1 MLRRLNLLVT
11 VGTSFLISA
20 TSPFVET
27 ARAQMPASCDQEI
40 ARQEAALDQ
49 FAIDARR
56 ESIDFVLDDARRSA
70 LSGVRA
76 RLAGNR
82 TSDALEGIRQRWEDW
97 NGFIERGRTL
107 QAIMAQ
113 ISQCLAAGAGSCLN
127 ELIERNRE
135 SARLLDRVAEATNA
149 YIESLGNETIS
160 NAAARVERARGVLQN
175 LTTRAGNLATGALR
189 GAMQNCFGDFER
201 EVEAGGDPVHTA
213 SVQPQ
218 PQPQPPTQ
226 PPAPPVDLG
235 VDSGDAAE
243 AGGGGNPIVPIA
255 VAGGA
260 GVGGWMILDKS
271 GVLDNLGGFG
281 LGGSC
286 TSTRNCVV
294 NSFSGGCSCSGTTNG
309 PCDFSGTPGGV
320 GASCVSSSPCRSG
333 LQCTNGRCEAPP
345 GRC

>member
-1 MLRRLNLLVT
+1 MTTRYATIGVFGL
-11 VGTSFLISA
+11 SFLISA

-27 ARAQMPASCDQEI
+27 ARAQMPLSCNQEI

-113 ISQCLAAGAGSCLN
+113 ISQCLAAGAGDCLN

-201 EVEAGGDPVHTA
+201 EVEAGGDPVDTA

-235 VDSGDAAE
+235 GDSGDEPAE
-243 AGGGGNPIVPIA
+243 GGGGGNPIVPIA

-260 GVGGWMILDKS
+260 GVGGWIDTGPVRSVRQPRRLR
-271 GVLDNLGGFG
+271 LGRFLHIHPQLCCEFLQWRLQLFG
-281 LGGSC
+281 DDQRTVRLQWH
-286 TSTRNCVV
+286 TRRGRRELRQQFAVQERTAV
-294 NSFSGGCSCSGTTNG
+294 HQ
-309 PCDFSGTPGGV
+309 
-320 GASCVSSSPCRSG
+320 RSV
-333 LQCTNGRCEAPP
+333 
-345 GRC
+345 

>member
-1 MLRRLNLLVT
+1 MTTRYATIGVFGL
-11 VGTSFLISA
+11 SFLISA

-27 ARAQMPASCDQEI
+27 ARAQMPLSCNQEI

-82 TSDALEGIRQRWEDW
+82 TSQALEGIRQRWEDW
-97 NGFIERGRTL
+97 NGFIEQGRTL

-113 ISQCLAAGAGSCLN
+113 ISQCLAAGAGVCLN

-135 SARLLDRVAEATNA
+135 GARLLDRVAEATNA

-175 LTTRAGNLATGALR
+175 LTTRAGNLATGALS

-201 EVEAGGDPVHTA
+201 GVEAGGDPVDTA

-235 VDSGDAAE
+235 GDRGDESAE
-243 AGGGGNPIVPIA
+243 AGGVNPAVQLAVLGGTGFGTWYV
-255 VAGGA
+255 
-260 GVGGWMILDKS
+260 LDKS
-271 GVLDNLGGFG
+271 GVLDNIGGG
-281 LGGSC
+281 GGSC

-294 NSFSGGCSCSGTTNG
+294 NSFSGGCQCSGTTNG

-320 GASCVSSSPCRSG
+320 GASCVGGVPCRSG

-345 GRC
+345 GRCR

>member
-1 MLRRLNLLVT
+1 MTTRYATIGVFGLTL
-11 VGTSFLISA
+11 LISA

-76 RLAGNR
+76 RLAGNP
-82 TSDALEGIRQRWEDW
+82 TFDALEGIKQRWDDW
-97 NGFIERGRTL
+97 NGFIEQGRTL

-113 ISQCLAAGAGSCLN
+113 ISQCLEAGAGGCLN
-127 ELIERNRE
+127 ELVERNRE
-135 SARLLDRVAEATNA
+135 SARLLDRVADATNA
-149 YIESLGNETIS
+149 YIESLGNDTIS

-175 LTTRAGNLATGALR
+175 LTMRAGNLALTGALT
-189 GAMQNCFGDFER
+189 GAMKNCFGDFER
-201 EVEAGGDPVHTA
+201 AVEAGRDPVETA

-235 VDSGDAAE
+235 GDSGDAAE

-260 GVGGWMILDKS
+260 GVGGYMLLKQYMP
-271 GVLDNLGGFG
+271 GFG
-281 LGGSC
+281 LLGGSC
-286 TSTRNCVV
+286 SPADPTPAQVCFGGQAGSSACQTAQSQQ
-294 NSFSGGCSCSGTTNG
+294 NSFCQCEGYSGFDNRTGGC
-309 PCDFSGTPGGV
+309 
-320 GASCVSSSPCRSG
+320 
-333 LQCTNGRCEAPP
+333 Q
-345 GRC
+345 

>member
-1 MLRRLNLLVT
+1 MLSRLNLLVT
-11 VGTSFLISA
+11 VGPSFLISA

-49 FAIDARR
+49 FTIDARR
-56 ESIDFVLDDARRSA
+56 ESIGFVLDDARRSA

-76 RLAGNR
+76 RLAGNP
-82 TSDALEGIRQRWEDW
+82 TFDALEGIRQRWEDW
-97 NGFIERGRTL
+97 NGFIEQGRTL

-113 ISQCLAAGAGSCLN
+113 ISQCLEAGAGGCLN

-149 YIESLGNETIS
+149 YIESLGNDTIS

-175 LTTRAGNLATGALR
+175 LTTRAGNLALTGALS

-201 EVEAGGDPVHTA
+201 AVEAGRDPVDTA

-235 VDSGDAAE
+235 GNSGDEPAE
-243 AGGGGNPIVPIA
+243 AGGGVNPIVPLA
-255 VAGGA
+255 VAGGGGIA
-260 GVGGWMILDKS
+260 GYYLLKNYLPSFGSGGGCTPPNPSPADVCFGGNAGGSACQTAISQQDSFCRCS
-271 GVLDNLGGFG
+271 GFTGGF
-281 LGGSC
+281 
-286 TSTRNCVV
+286 NV
-294 NSFSGGCSCSGTTNG
+294 NTGGC
-309 PCDFSGTPGGV
+309 
-320 GASCVSSSPCRSG
+320 
-333 LQCTNGRCEAPP
+333 Q
-345 GRC
+345 